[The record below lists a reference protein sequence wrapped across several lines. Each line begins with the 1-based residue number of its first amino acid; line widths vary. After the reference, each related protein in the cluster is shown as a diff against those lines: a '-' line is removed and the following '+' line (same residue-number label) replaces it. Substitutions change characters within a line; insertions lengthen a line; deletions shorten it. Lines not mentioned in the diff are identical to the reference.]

1 MSAAHHCRMSVSGL
15 QNLMTSE
22 GRNADDLA
30 AFGALNDRITTS
42 GTCFYCCRTLTVVEI
57 NSFHRE
63 VRQRITEWWKVGH
76 LMIVRNHYQQL
87 LKGPSENQHSITNEL
102 IGGS

>member
-57 NSFHRE
+57 NSIHR
-63 VRQRITEWWKVGH
+63 
-76 LMIVRNHYQQL
+76 
-87 LKGPSENQHSITNEL
+87 
-102 IGGS
+102 GGETKDNGMVESGSFDDCKESLSTVA